1 MRVSPFLVATILA
14 GSTLV
19 GSAPRGAAAK
29 GAFAADRQAARAACM
44 EDAKSLCSNVTPG
57 DGHIMQCI
65 RSHED
70 RVSRPCRDALDKLH
84 EDRKQDRT
92 NAS

>member
-14 GSTLV
+14 GSILV
-19 GSAPRGAAAK
+19 GSAPHGAAAK
-29 GAFAADRQAARAACM
+29 GAFAEDRQAARTACM
-44 EDAKSLCSNVTPG
+44 EDAKTLCPDVTPG
-57 DGHIMQCI
+57 GGHIMRCI

-70 RVSRPCRDALDKLH
+70 KVSKPCHDALDKLH